1 MSAINHQIINPLNKV
16 VVYSEACST
25 YHMDANDIQRL
36 KLDESMIHD
45 QETYHNI
52 GLKIMQMRGAIITNK
67 IKF

>member
-1 MSAINHQIINPLNKV
+1 
-16 VVYSEACST
+16 
-25 YHMDANDIQRL
+25 MDANDVQRL

-52 GLKIMQMRGAIITNK
+52 GLKIMQMRGAIIANE

>member
-1 MSAINHQIINPLNKV
+1 MSAINHQIIKPLNEV

-25 YHMDANDIQRL
+25 YNMDANDVQRL
-36 KLDESMIHD
+36 KLDESMTHD

-52 GLKIMQMRGAIITNK
+52 GLKIMQMRGAIIANE